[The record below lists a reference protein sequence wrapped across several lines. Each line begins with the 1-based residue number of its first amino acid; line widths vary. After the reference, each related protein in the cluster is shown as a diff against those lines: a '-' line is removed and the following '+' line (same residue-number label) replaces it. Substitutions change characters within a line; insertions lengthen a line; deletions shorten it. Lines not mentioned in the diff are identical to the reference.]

1 MPSCVVIDRSV
12 WVLTVA
18 VGLISCV
25 RSSSPSEPSA
35 WRYIESLQLE
45 ALTRASIRT
54 TQDAVEFQVR
64 LRNPRQESVEVTYG
78 ECALNPRF
86 RDVSRADSVLWEWN
100 KLDPPCR
107 LYLMRSTIRP
117 GATLDPPEFTL
128 LIPVNTILGD
138 SIARGI
144 YSVTI
149 VLQLRTNYVEL
160 SAGSLLIPE
169 AASARP
175 KEAIH

>member
-1 MPSCVVIDRSV
+1 
-12 WVLTVA
+12 
-18 VGLISCV
+18 
-25 RSSSPSEPSA
+25 
-35 WRYIESLQLE
+35 
-45 ALTRASIRT
+45 
-54 TQDAVEFQVR
+54 
-64 LRNPRQESVEVTYG
+64 
-78 ECALNPRF
+78 
-86 RDVSRADSVLWEWN
+86 
-100 KLDPPCR
+100 
-107 LYLMRSTIRP
+107 MRSTIRP